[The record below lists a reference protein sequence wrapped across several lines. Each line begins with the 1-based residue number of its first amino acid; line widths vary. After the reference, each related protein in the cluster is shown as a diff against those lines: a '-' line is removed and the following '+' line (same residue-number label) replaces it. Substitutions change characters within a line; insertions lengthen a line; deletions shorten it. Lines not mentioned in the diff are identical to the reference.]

1 MSITGSRESSGFIR
15 GEEINQFS
23 NAALGLTRG
32 IMGVLNVTP
41 DSFSD
46 GGRYFDL
53 DLAIEHGY
61 QLVSQGADIVDVGG
75 ESSRPGAE
83 PVPAPEE
90 LRRVIP
96 VIKELSKVVRIS
108 IDTFKAEVASK
119 AVEAGASLI
128 NDISSTLAPVAA
140 KYGVGWVA
148 MHMQGS
154 PQTMQMHPYYSDV
167 VEEVYKYLKEKV
179 DWAHDLGIEEVWIDP
194 GIGFGK
200 MLDHNLAILKNLD
213 RLSEIG
219 VPLLVGTSRKAFLG
233 RIARASLGVEV
244 PPLERVDAS
253 MASCAWCFAY
263 GAVMMRVHDVAETRE
278 LLTLLAWPKVQPVE
292 VG

>member
-1 MSITGSRESSGFIR
+1 MAVARLT
-15 GEEINQFS
+15 QFS
-23 NAALGLTRG
+23 NAALGLNRG

-46 GGRYFDL
+46 GGKYFDL
-53 DLAIEHGY
+53 DLAIEHGF

-83 PVPAPEE
+83 PVPAAEE
-90 LRRVIP
+90 LRRVLP
-96 VIKELSKVVRIS
+96 VIKELSKVARIS

-140 KYGVGWVA
+140 ESGAGWVA

-179 DWAHDLGIEEVWIDP
+179 DWAHELGIEEVWIDP

-200 MLDHNLAILKNLD
+200 TLDHNLAILKNLD

-233 RIARASLGVEV
+233 RIAKASLGVEV

-253 MASCAWCFAY
+253 MASCAWCFAH

-278 LLTLLAWPKVQPVE
+278 LLTLLDWPGQQHTE
-292 VG
+292 AN

>member
-1 MSITGSRESSGFIR
+1 MANTRLTE
-15 GEEINQFS
+15 FS
-23 NAALGLTRG
+23 NPALGLTRG

-46 GGRYFDL
+46 GGKYFDL

-61 QLVSQGADIVDVGG
+61 QLVAQGSDIVDVGG

-83 PVPAPEE
+83 PVPAAEE

-96 VIKELSKVVRIS
+96 VIAELSKVVRIS
-108 IDTFKAEVASK
+108 IDTFKADVAGK

-128 NDISSTLAPVAA
+128 NDISSSLAPVAA
-140 KYGVGWVA
+140 HYGVGWVA

-154 PQTMQMHPYYSDV
+154 PQTMQRQPYYSDV
-167 VEEVYKYLKEKV
+167 VKEVYQYLKEKV
-179 DWAHDLGIEEVWIDP
+179 DWANDLGIEEVWIDP

-200 MLDHNLAILKNLD
+200 TLDHNLAILKNLD
-213 RLSEIG
+213 SLTEIG

-233 RIARASLGVEV
+233 RIAKASLGIEV
-244 PPLERVDAS
+244 PPPERIDVS
-253 MASCAWCFAY
+253 MASCAWCFNY

-278 LLTLLAWPKVQPVE
+278 LLTLLDWPRVQPVE
-292 VG
+292 AD